1 MWRAGADNW
10 LGFEGQTQ
18 RREWRRRQADSNEVE
33 EGKRERMT
41 WRKVVP
47 LYIAVVRSFQTI
59 RPTFDWAYERSEG
72 FHGRSINHYLQSPSH
87 YRTRSEFVT
96 VDTKHHFLKNHSTQ
110 PCMAGVVVI
119 DNATRGYV
127 QVVSL
132 STSTRGGPGIKKQYK
147 SLSRLTGIRA
157 FEAFKRS
164 YKAGKSEGKY
174 GATSSGTADLLP
186 SPEIEETTP
195 PDGKGKGKDTKTK
208 KRKRTDSDVQIV
220 DKPKP
225 SPDESFNALRKK
237 AAAPPP
243 QKIPKLAQHVD
254 EKVLK
259 TEDVK
264 RVKALPAKCQVTN
277 VELQDDTAHE
287 VYKGLPPLLYVTH
300 TIPVCI
306 TFRVDSW
313 FQVSAGMFIA
323 WSSREGPG
331 MFMISEFATTTPR
344 VDFDT
349 LWSCFVFV
357 DKGKYVN
364 LARANPLDFKATSQI
379 YSTTKRRKAQNVPV
393 LKFITGVHLSQDYD
407 RIVGNV
413 CTVFDHPELHAQLH
427 EDAITFG
434 TKSTTLEKLR
444 KPQSSS
450 SGGVRSSATKYK
462 SSTYTPNTDTL
473 SWDDEIVVYDARHTA
488 FKAERDIDN
497 LDRLL
502 PRYRG
507 EIPNGSSALVAYTVS
522 QYRRKDSDEEH
533 ISFNLRF
540 AVLLAERL

>member
-1 MWRAGADNW
+1 MNGTYSAFFRARTNVPRVFMAAPSI
-10 LGFEGQTQ
+10 TIC
-18 RREWRRRQADSNEVE
+18 
-33 EGKRERMT
+33 
-41 WRKVVP
+41 KVRV
-47 LYIAVVRSFQTI
+47 T
-59 RPTFDWAYERSEG
+59 T
-72 FHGRSINHYLQSPSH
+72 SP
-87 YRTRSEFVT
+87 
-96 VDTKHHFLKNHSTQ
+96 
-110 PCMAGVVVI
+110 I
-119 DNATRGYV
+119 
-127 QVVSL
+127 
-132 STSTRGGPGIKKQYK
+132 
-147 SLSRLTGIRA
+147 
-157 FEAFKRS
+157 
-164 YKAGKSEGKY
+164 
-174 GATSSGTADLLP
+174 SG
-186 SPEIEETTP
+186 TTP

-254 EKVLK
+254 EKVLE

-287 VYKGLPPLLYVTH
+287 VYKGLPPLL
-300 TIPVCI
+300 
-306 TFRVDSW
+306 
-313 FQVSAGMFIA
+313 AGMFIA

-379 YSTTKRRKAQNVPV
+379 YSTTKRWVLEYNDTTAICTSIVSVVDSAVTKARHVISTSSPKKAQNVPV

-434 TKSTTLEKLR
+434 TKSTTLES
-444 KPQSSS
+444 PQASS

-507 EIPNGSSALVAYTVS
+507 EIPNGSCALVAYTVS